1 MILYKIGEIVY
12 KNKNNIIFE
21 NKGDGYIV
29 NVANVDRFEVGAK
42 CKIFLYEYNTSFIK
56 IFMDLKILRKG
67 YYLLT

>member
-29 NVANVDRFEVGAK
+29 NVANVDRFEVGANAK
-42 CKIFLYEYNTSFIK
+42 YFYMSTTLSFIK